1 MKLKKFTDTQAV
13 KHLIRKKQAS
23 WEHRRKTGEK
33 HHVLAYLYPDNRF
46 TNAKIWLELPQAAVD
61 KALAKQEKLGFHTDD
76 LPTLDQAIASYR
88 LGKATEAQLVRFY
101 YDGTDPD
108 QKRHRWYAE
117 FAVNGNTCRYNADHI
132 LALEYAAGQVKE
144 TRVTDTGATVTTKRT
159 NIDRWVVYG
168 GLGNDTLEAWN
179 GHCIGGTMALH
190 SREEK
195 L

>member
-108 QKRHRWYAE
+108 QKPPPLVCRVCRERQHLPVQRRPHPGPGIRRRPSQ
-117 FAVNGNTCRYNADHI
+117 GN
-132 LALEYAAGQVKE
+132 
-144 TRVTDTGATVTTKRT
+144 
-159 NIDRWVVYG
+159 
-168 GLGNDTLEAWN
+168 
-179 GHCIGGTMALH
+179 
-190 SREEK
+190 
-195 L
+195 